1 MKLQGYI
8 NEMKPDF
15 HCLYG
20 EKYQFDLG
28 QSEVHIDL
36 TLGAATKY
44 IQGLALSGKLNEIQ
58 ALATQGSMAMQDSP
72 YYKELLQEI
81 INSYYGLNWETS
93 RKEVLAKDIL
103 GFILDGLKHRFQA
116 GGYAADRAG
125 IMAFLGI
132 DMGVLGKM
140 GGMFSKF
147 FR

>member
-1 MKLQGYI
+1 
-8 NEMKPDF
+8 
-15 HCLYG
+15 
-20 EKYQFDLG
+20 
-28 QSEVHIDL
+28 
-36 TLGAATKY
+36 
-44 IQGLALSGKLNEIQ
+44 
-58 ALATQGSMAMQDSP
+58 MAMQDSP

-116 GGYAADRAG
+116 WGYAADRAG

>member
-1 MKLQGYI
+1 MKLQEYI

-15 HCLYG
+15 HRIYG
-20 EKYQFDLG
+20 EKYHFELG

-36 TLGAATKY
+36 TLGAATNY
-44 IQGLALSGKLNEIQ
+44 IQGLVLSGKLSEIQ
-58 ALATQGSMAMQDSP
+58 SLATQGSMAMQDSP
-72 YYKELLQEI
+72 YYHDLLKEI
-81 INSYYGLNWETS
+81 TDSYYGLTWDS
-93 RKEVLAKDIL
+93 VRKEALAKDIL

-116 GGYAADRAG
+116 GGYTADRAG
-125 IMAFLGI
+125 LMTFLGL